1 VTLNWLIPSPLNAPS
16 SSSVT
21 YKFEIRKADGT
32 NTWIDLVNDT
42 SSTNATLTKIFDMA
56 DIKTKA
62 LYVTGNKGQ
71 PIKIRITATN
81 SLSFASS
88 ASEANSDSAV
98 YQEVPIEYAGTT
110 LITIN
115 SVTVSSA
122 SLSWADLTAP
132 ADYGYADAITGWKYW
147 YNSSSG
153 SFTSGTTTQPNRT
166 VALSGLTTPGTTFSF
181 FVEPLTVY

>member
-1 VTLNWLIPSPLNAPS
+1 MTLNWLIPDPLNAPS
-16 SSSVT
+16 GSSVT

-32 NTWIDLVNDT
+32 DTWYDLVNDT
-42 SSTNATLTKIFDMA
+42 SSTLATLTKTFNMA

-62 LYVTGNKGQ
+62 LYVTANKGQ

-81 SLSFASS
+81 SLTLASS

-98 YQEVPIEYAGTT
+98 YQEVPIVYAGTT
-110 LITIN
+110 LITVD
-115 SVTVSSA
+115 SVTLDDA
-122 SLSWADLTAP
+122 TLSWADLTAP
-132 ADYGYADAITGWKYW
+132 ADYGYSAITGWKYW

-153 SFTSGTTTQPNRT
+153 SFTNGSTTQPTRT

-181 FVEPLTVY
+181 YVEPLNLY